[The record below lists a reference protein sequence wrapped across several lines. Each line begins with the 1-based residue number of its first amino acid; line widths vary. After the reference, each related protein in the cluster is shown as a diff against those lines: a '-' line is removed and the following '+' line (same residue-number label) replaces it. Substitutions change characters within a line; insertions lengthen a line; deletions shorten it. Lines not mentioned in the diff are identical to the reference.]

1 MSKLQRPRPRS
12 PPSTASAPGPRQRP
26 VTWPSHTMMVAETSQ
41 PPISCWTLRRG
52 LVQEKLKRHL
62 RMRSVINVR
71 QGNRFRTLVVT
82 ICYIRLSWS
91 YCLQV
96 YNLHFYMVT
105 STSKTSTHTSLD
117 SVWNSMKNS
126 DCWPNEIMKYRLT
139 CTAKAII
146 SELHLW
152 IHRNNPDWHG
162 GN

>member
-1 MSKLQRPRPRS
+1 MAQ
-12 PPSTASAPGPRQRP
+12 
-26 VTWPSHTMMVAETSQ
+26 SHHDGRRDEPTSNLVL
-41 PPISCWTLRRG
+41 TFRRG

-71 QGNRFRTLVVT
+71 QGNRFRTLVET

-96 YNLHFYMVT
+96 YNLHSYMVT

-126 DCWPNEIMKYRLT
+126 DVVMNEIGYYYRSFNPT
-139 CTAKAII
+139 SII
-146 SELHLW
+146 STRQSNHFNKAVRRKIRKSTLT
-152 IHRNNPDWHG
+152 
-162 GN
+162 

>member
-1 MSKLQRPRPRS
+1 MSKLRRPRPRS

-91 YCLQV
+91 YCLQSTF
-96 YNLHFYMVT
+96 LHCT
-105 STSKTSTHTSLD
+105 WSLPLLRQARTLHWTQF
-117 SVWNSMKNS
+117 S
-126 DCWPNEIMKYRLT
+126 L
-139 CTAKAII
+139 
-146 SELHLW
+146 ELHEKL
-152 IHRNNPDWHG
+152 RLLTE
-162 GN
+162 

>member
-1 MSKLQRPRPRS
+1 MSNLQRPRPRS

-26 VTWPSHTMMVAETSQ
+26 VTCPVVTPSWSRRLQSRA
-41 PPISCWTLRRG
+41 WRRG

-62 RMRSVINVR
+62 SMRSVINVR

-105 STSKTSTHTSLD
+105 SNTSTHTSLD
-117 SVWNSMKNS
+117 SVWNSTKSS

-139 CTAKAII
+139 CTSAKAII